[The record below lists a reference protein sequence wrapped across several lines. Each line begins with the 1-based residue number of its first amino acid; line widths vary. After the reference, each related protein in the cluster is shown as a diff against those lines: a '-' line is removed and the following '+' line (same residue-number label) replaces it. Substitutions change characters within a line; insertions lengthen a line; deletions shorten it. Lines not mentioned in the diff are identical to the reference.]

1 MRSPRLRSLLA
12 VACVALVSVALPVA
26 AHADD
31 GNDVDIRVERSCSL
45 RSTIELRVRT
55 EDGTSTSSA
64 RGRTRRRSADQLLV
78 EVEVETPRRR
88 GRWSVVL
95 VHERRIALRTTRRP
109 DRSSRSFSL
118 TTTIPDWPGR
128 DTVTVRAIGPR
139 GEICRASATILVG

>member
-12 VACVALVSVALPVA
+12 VACIALVSVALPVA

-31 GNDVDIRVERSCSL
+31 GNDVDIRIERSCSL

-55 EDGTSTSSA
+55 EDAG
-64 RGRTRRRSADQLLV
+64 QLRV

-88 GRWSVVL
+88 GRWGVVL
-95 VHERRIALRTTRRP
+95 VHERRIALRTTRWP
-109 DRSSRSFSL
+109 DPSSRSFSL
-118 TTTIPDWPGR
+118 RTTIPDWPGR

-139 GEICRASATILVG
+139 GEICRASATILAS